1 MKEDKL
7 EIRAYKYSDKDVVIN
22 ILRQNTPQYFSP
34 EEEKD
39 LVYYLDNEI
48 DFYFVLELN
57 DEIVGCGG
65 INYADNKTTGKISW
79 DLLDPNFQR
88 KGLGTILLNHRIDL
102 LKNDKEI
109 KKIIVRTSQ
118 IVYKFYEKSDFKLFE
133 IVKDYWAEGFDLY
146 NMEYSKL

>member
-7 EIRAYKYSDKDVVIN
+7 EIRAYKDSDKDVVIN

-39 LVYYLDNEI
+39 LVNYLDNEI

-57 DEIVGCGG
+57 DKIVGCAG

-88 KGLGTILLNHRIDL
+88 KGLGTILLNHRIEL
-102 LKNDKEI
+102 LKNDKDI

-146 NMEYSKL
+146 NMEYTKL